1 MMAEKVV
8 AIVQARMGSSRL
20 PGKVLLDLGGAPVL
34 GRVVARLRRARRL
47 NWMGVATTTDPSD
60 DPLAEFCAGLGL
72 PCWRG
77 STLDVLDRFVQA
89 GRAAQADVV
98 VRITADC
105 PLIDPEV
112 VDAVVEALLQNPGC
126 DFACNRLP
134 PPWKR
139 TFPIGLDV
147 EVCRM
152 AALERAGREAQLRYQ
167 REHVM
172 PYLYDT
178 PGRFGVLQLHT
189 APDYGHVRWTL
200 DTAQDLEAL
209 RQLFAAFGGRDDFSW
224 RDALTWW
231 LAHPE
236 TGALN
241 AAVQHKSLTDVDARW
256 EQHT

>member
-1 MMAEKVV
+1 MAEHVV

-20 PGKVLLDLGGAPVL
+20 PGKVLLDLAGQPVL
-34 GRVVARLRRARRL
+34 GHVVRRLRRAQRVDL
-47 NWMGVATTTDPSD
+47 IGVATTTDRSD
-60 DPLAEFCAGLGL
+60 DPLAEFCLDLGL

-77 STLDVLDRFVQA
+77 STFDVLERFVQA

-112 VDAVVEALLQNPGC
+112 VNAVVTALLDTPGC

-147 EVCRM
+147 ETCRM
-152 AALERAGREAQLRYQ
+152 AALERAAREATQTYQ

-189 APDYGHVRWTL
+189 SPDYGNLRWTL
-200 DTAQDLEAL
+200 DTPADLQAL
-209 RQLFAAFGGRDDFSW
+209 RQLFAAFADRDHFSW
-224 RDALTWW
+224 HQALEWW

-236 TGALN
+236 VSALN
-241 AAVQHKSLTDVDARW
+241 ATVQHKSLTDVDVRW
-256 EQHT
+256 EQKP

>member
-60 DPLAEFCAGLGL
+60 GPLAEFCAGLGL

-105 PLIDPEV
+105 PLIDPEIIDTV
-112 VDAVVEALLQNPGC
+112 LQFNLAHPNAY
-126 DFACNRLP
+126 DYVSNLHPA
-134 PPWKR
+134 
-139 TFPIGLDV
+139 TFPDGNDV
-147 EVCRM
+147 EVVPLEVLH
-152 AALERAGREAQLRYQ
+152 AAWFHADKPFEREHTTPYIWDNPSKFYIGNVNCAGRKNYSMT
-167 REHVM
+167 H
-172 PYLYDT
+172 
-178 PGRFGVLQLHT
+178 
-189 APDYGHVRWTL
+189 RWTL
-200 DTAQDLEAL
+200 DYPEDYEFVKSVYERLYPENPFFTTPEILALLE
-209 RQLFAAFGGRDDFSW
+209 
-224 RDALTWW
+224 
-231 LAHPE
+231 AHPE
-236 TGALN
+236 ICAINEGRR
-241 AAVQHKSLTDVDARW
+241 QR
-256 EQHT
+256 